1 MTAINQ
7 VGKRLIP
14 QIKGQEMKLPVT
26 PHPGR
31 TPEANIIN
39 REDYKLDLSLRKHGN
54 DQYVLKI
61 KKYIPELGWREFFF
75 MVSPEELDR
84 IRTALDLG
92 EEYGKRK

>member
-1 MTAINQ
+1 
-7 VGKRLIP
+7 
-14 QIKGQEMKLPVT
+14 MKLPVT
-26 PHPGR
+26 PLPGQ
-31 TPEANIIN
+31 TPAANIIN
-39 REDYKLDLSLRKHGN
+39 REDYKLDLSLRKHSN

-92 EEYGKRK
+92 EAYGKRK

>member
-1 MTAINQ
+1 
-7 VGKRLIP
+7 
-14 QIKGQEMKLPVT
+14 MKLPVT
-26 PHPGR
+26 PLPGQ
-31 TPEANIIN
+31 TPEANIVN
-39 REDYKLDLSLRKHGN
+39 KQDYKLDISLRKHSP

-92 EEYGKRK
+92 EAYGKRK